1 MVVEEAVQQLCA
13 LVAAGKWDCSAAQD
27 TLQSSL
33 QAAAGEAACC
43 TPRNALS
50 KLITVILHDR

>member
-1 MVVEEAVQQLCA
+1 MEEAVQQLCV

-33 QAAAGEAACC
+33 QAAAGEAARC

-50 KLITVILHDR
+50 KLITVIWHDR